1 MDDDATTRRR
11 QSDIDS
17 FFSTPTFNIDA
28 EFQVSDQDMTDEW
41 NSCTSDFEILLSA
54 LHARDTIYQQCR
66 KRYILL
72 YRNKKELLKRESL
85 RGPLYGLLSEALFW
99 LDDLHGSL
107 YYLNELENLLTES
120 NSKLSRIIEIVR
132 ALSGSHDKLEMNAEL
147 ETFDEESRS
156 EVLHIIKPSPCS
168 TLNVV
173 QDDFNQVLG
182 EWTRNR
188 RTVSY

>member
-1 MDDDATTRRR
+1 M
-11 QSDIDS
+11 
-17 FFSTPTFNIDA
+17 
-28 EFQVSDQDMTDEW
+28 
-41 NSCTSDFEILLSA
+41 
-54 LHARDTIYQQCR
+54 
-66 KRYILL
+66 
-72 YRNKKELLKRESL
+72 LKRESL

-99 LDDLHGSL
+99 LGDLHGSL

-132 ALSGSHDKLEMNAEL
+132 ALSESHDKLEMNAEL
-147 ETFDEESRS
+147 ETFDEENRS